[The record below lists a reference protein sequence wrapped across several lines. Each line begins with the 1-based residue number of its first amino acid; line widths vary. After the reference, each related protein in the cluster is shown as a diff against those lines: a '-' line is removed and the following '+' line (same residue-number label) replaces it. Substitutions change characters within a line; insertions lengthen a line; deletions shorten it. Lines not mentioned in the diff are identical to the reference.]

1 MGTSEYC
8 ITSIIITVGLL
19 FVYKCNKTVKLDLY
33 IQTIVAEID
42 LMYDL
47 HVINSLI

>member
-1 MGTSEYC
+1 MRTAEYC
-8 ITSIIITVGLL
+8 ITSIIITGGLL

-47 HVINSLI
+47 YVINSFM